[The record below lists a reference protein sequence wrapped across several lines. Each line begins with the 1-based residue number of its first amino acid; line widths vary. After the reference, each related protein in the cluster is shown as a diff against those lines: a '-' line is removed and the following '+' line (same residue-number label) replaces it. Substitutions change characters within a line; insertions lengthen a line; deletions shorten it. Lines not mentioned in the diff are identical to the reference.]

1 MSRVL
6 GTVAGV
12 VASLVVAAPA
22 VAAPPELFVRTQR
35 WDTHEETGEWMAL
48 ASAPSF
54 SYLGGY
60 EIGYR
65 AQATGSQRAALTVTG
80 VPDGTPTQP
89 YNAPPVCVG
98 ESPGT
103 VGEIVPAGAELQ
115 FEGSGAYTVKVSVGP
130 GLDCTT
136 AGESNT
142 GSFSVDAP
150 VAPSLVGSPLI
161 YRSKPL
167 KGFAGL
173 QATPPPGGQA
183 EITCT
188 MGGQVVGPWWTL
200 REDAFTRP
208 GTWSCAA
215 RGTAEGVDDDFET
228 VTFGTPWSAPLHVEV
243 RSDFR
248 RKLGKITRL
257 RANRPRFNFTAEFPQ
272 AAAGGAVRVTL
283 FRANTCKLRKV
294 GAYRGRFG
302 PKRARFT
309 MRRPRRP
316 GLYLGRF
323 SFAGTPLLNAST
335 DPNPIRLLA
344 RHNRMEFAPA
354 VAYPRC

>member
-1 MSRVL
+1 MRRVL

-12 VASLVVAAPA
+12 VLSLMLVTPA
-22 VAAPPELFVRTQR
+22 VAAPPELFVREQR
-35 WDTHEETGEWMAL
+35 WDTHEETGPWLPL

-54 SYLGGY
+54 NYLGGY

-65 AQATGSQRAALTVTG
+65 RTSTNFERVALTIAG

-89 YNAPPVCVG
+89 SNDEPFCV
-98 ESPGT
+98 SSFP
-103 VGEIVPAGAELQ
+103 GEIVSAGPELQ
-115 FEGSGAYTVKVSVGP
+115 FEGSGTYTVKVSVAATG
-130 GLDCTT
+130 DCL

-150 VAPSLVGSPLI
+150 VVPSLAGVPLI

-167 KGFAGL
+167 KGSPFIGI
-173 QATPPPGGQA
+173 QAAPPPGGQA

-188 MGGQVVGPWWTL
+188 LGGKVVGPWWTL

-208 GTWSCAA
+208 GTWACVA
-215 RGTAEGVDDDFET
+215 RGTAEGRDENFET
-228 VTFGTPWSAPLHVEV
+228 VQFGTPWSAPLNVEV

-248 RKLGKITRL
+248 RKLGQISRL
-257 RANRPRFNFTAEFPQ
+257 RKKRPRFTFTAEFPA

-294 GAYRGRFG
+294 ATYRGRFG

-309 MRRPRRP
+309 MRRPRP

-344 RHNRMEFAPA
+344 RHNRMEFASSNA
-354 VAYPRC
+354 FPRC

>member
-1 MSRVL
+1 
-6 GTVAGV
+6 VAGV
-12 VASLVVAAPA
+12 VASLVLVAPA

-35 WDTHEETGEWMAL
+35 WDTHEETGPWLPL
-48 ASAPSF
+48 ASAPSIN
-54 SYLGGY
+54 YLGGY

-65 AQATGSQRAALTVTG
+65 RQGTGPERVALTIVG

-89 YNAPPVCVG
+89 SNDEPFCVG
-98 ESPGT
+98 SFP
-103 VGEIVPAGAELQ
+103 GEIVSAGPELQ
-115 FEGSGAYTVKVSVGP
+115 FEGSGTYTVTVSVAAAG
-130 GLDCTT
+130 DCLTM
-136 AGESNT
+136 GESGT

-150 VAPSLVGSPLI
+150 VAPSLAGAPLI
-161 YRSKPL
+161 FRLRPL
-167 KGFAGL
+167 PGFVGV
-173 QATPPPGGQA
+173 QAAPPPGGQA

-188 MGGQVVGPWWTL
+188 MGGEVVGPWWTL

-208 GTWSCAA
+208 GTWACVA
-215 RGTAEGVDDDFET
+215 RGTAEGRDEDFDT
-228 VTFGTPWSAPLHVEV
+228 VLFGTPWSAPLNVEV

-248 RKLGKITRL
+248 RRLGELKRL
-257 RANRPRFNFTAEFPQ
+257 RSKRPRFTFTAEFPE
-272 AAAGGAVRVTL
+272 AAAGGVVRVTL

-294 GAYRGRFG
+294 ATYRGRFG

-323 SFAGTPLLNAST
+323 SFAGTPLVNAST

-344 RHNRMEFAPA
+344 RRNRIEFAPA
-354 VAYPRC
+354 SAFPRC

>member
-1 MSRVL
+1 MRRVL

-22 VAAPPELFVRTQR
+22 VAAPELFVRTQR
-35 WDTHEETGEWMAL
+35 WDTHEETGQWMPL

-54 SYLGGY
+54 NFLGGY

-65 AQATGSQRAALTVTG
+65 LQASGFQRVALAIAG

-89 YNAPPVCVG
+89 GNEAPYCVG
-98 ESPGT
+98 QNGT
-103 VGEIVPAGAELQ
+103 AGDIKPAGPELQ
-115 FEGSGAYTVKVSVGP
+115 FEGSGTYTVKVSVATTG
-130 GLDCTT
+130 DCLT
-136 AGESNT
+136 AGDSNT
-142 GSFSVDAP
+142 GAFSVDAP
-150 VAPSLVGSPLI
+150 VAPSLAGVPLI
-161 YRSKPL
+161 YRTKPL
-167 KGFAGL
+167 KGNPFVGV
-173 QATPPPGGQA
+173 QAAPPPGGQA

-188 MGGQVVGPWWTL
+188 LGGDVVGPWWTL

-208 GTWSCAA
+208 GTWACVA
-215 RGTAEGVDDDFET
+215 RGTAEGLDENFET
-228 VTFGTPWSAPLHVEV
+228 VLFGTPWSAPLNVEV

-248 RKLGKITRL
+248 RKLGQITRL
-257 RANRPRFNFTAEFPQ
+257 RKKRPRFTFTAEFPE

-294 GAYRGRFG
+294 ATYRGRFG

-309 MRRPRRP
+309 MRRPRP

-323 SFAGTPLLNAST
+323 SFEGTSLLNAST

-344 RHNRMEFAPA
+344 RSNRMEFAPA
-354 VAYPRC
+354 GVYPRC